1 MDMSFLEVIFQNEN
15 LTILIALFLILFAT
29 SLARIFLPKRIYFV
43 RHGETILNKAHIRQ
57 DNIGGL
63 SDEGKKQAQ
72 ETGMRLSKMHIQH
85 MYVSPYERTIE
96 TAGIINNFVHTPFTY
111 IALLTE
117 RRNPSEII
125 GKKYDDLDV
134 EKVVNQIDLSN
145 HDAAYRYSDEE
156 NFTDLQNRATKLLKF
171 LAFRPYT
178 TILCVTHGIFLKM
191 VLAHIVYSE
200 KLTPLIH
207 ATLTYLTT
215 VDNAGITL
223 VKYNP
228 WNFFLGK
235 KTWSIVVFN
244 DTTQMVGK

>member
-1 MDMSFLEVIFQNEN
+1 MSFFAVIFQSEN
-15 LTILIALFLILFAT
+15 AILLAVLLFIFFGR
-29 SLARIFLPKRIYFV
+29 SFFRIFLPKRIYFV

-57 DNIGGL
+57 DSIGGL

-85 MYVSPYERTIE
+85 MYVSPYERTVE
-96 TAGIINNFVHTPFTY
+96 TAGIINNFVHTPFSLTP
-111 IALLTE
+111 LLTE

-125 GKKYDDLDV
+125 GKKYDDLVV
-134 EKVVNQIDLSN
+134 EKIVNQIDLSN
-145 HDAAYRYSDEE
+145 HDAEYRYSDEE
-156 NFTDLQNRATKLLKF
+156 NFADLQNRAKKF
-171 LAFRPYT
+171 LKYLTFRPYT

-191 VLAHIVYSE
+191 VLAHIVYDE

-228 WNFFLGK
+228 WNAFLGK

-244 DTTQMVGK
+244 DTTQI

>member
-1 MDMSFLEVIFQNEN
+1 MSFFAVIFQSEN
-15 LTILIALFLILFAT
+15 AILLAALLFIFFGR
-29 SLARIFLPKRIYFV
+29 SFFRIFLPKRIYFI

-57 DNIGGL
+57 DSIGGL

-72 ETGMRLSKMHIQH
+72 ETGIRLSKMHIQH
-85 MYVSPYERTIE
+85 MYISPYERTAE
-96 TAGIINNFVHTPFTY
+96 TAGIINNFVHTPFTLTP
-111 IALLTE
+111 LLAE

-125 GKKYDDLDV
+125 GKKYDDLAV
-134 EKVVNQIDLSN
+134 EKIVNQIDLSN
-145 HDAAYRYSDEE
+145 HDAEYRYSDEE
-156 NFTDLQNRATKLLKF
+156 NFADLQNRAKKLLKY

-191 VLAHIVYSE
+191 VLAHIVYGE

-228 WNFFLGK
+228 WNAFLGK

-244 DTTQMVGK
+244 DTTQI

>member
-1 MDMSFLEVIFQNEN
+1 MSFFLAIFQNEN
-15 LTILIALFLILFAT
+15 ISILTAILCIFL
-29 SLARIFLPKRIYFV
+29 SLSFARIFLPKRIYFV

-57 DNIGGL
+57 DSVGGL
-63 SDEGKKQAQ
+63 TDDGRKQAE
-72 ETGMRLSKMHIQH
+72 ETGLRLAKMHIEH
-85 MYVSPYERTIE
+85 MYVSPYERTAE
-96 TAGIINNFVHTPFTY
+96 TAGIINNFIHTPFTY
-111 IALLTE
+111 TQLLAE

-125 GKKYDDLDV
+125 GKKYDDLSV
-134 EKVVNQIDLSN
+134 EKIINQIDLSN
-145 HDAAYRYSDEE
+145 HDAEYRYSDEE
-156 NFTDLQNRATKLLKF
+156 NFTDLQGRAKKLLRY

-191 VLAHIVYSE
+191 VLAHISYSQ

-228 WNFFLGK
+228 WNMFFGK
-235 KTWSIVVFN
+235 ETWSIVVFN
-244 DTTQMVGK
+244 DIAQIKP